1 MKQQWPR
8 PARRND
14 RQQPGHEKEEIWPLS
29 VREFMKLSLSG
40 LLSTRTQ
47 IRLSRLTLPDQ
58 AA

>member
-1 MKQQWPR
+1 MKQQWQR
-8 PARRND
+8 PVRRND
-14 RQQPGHEKEEIWPLS
+14 RQQPGHEKEEIWLLS
-29 VREFMKLSLSG
+29 VREFMKLPLSR